1 MKTLNYIN
9 SLTEEQRADLFQ
21 RLYNK
26 SLTLYVGIIVCYGIG
41 NIDNNINYCISA
53 KSSVVYK

>member
-1 MKTLNYIN
+1 MKTLDYLNR
-9 SLTEEQRADLFQ
+9 LTEEQREDLFK
-21 RLYNK
+21 RLCNQ
-26 SLTLYVGIIVCYGIG
+26 SLTLFVGIIVCYGIG